1 MFFCQPCKKY
11 ILVVSEQFSKM
22 DLFRRP
28 KDLHPLPHLKVA
40 LGIVEFLACSLFI
53 VYCNIC
59 KLPTTSFHCSVSA
72 NISSDW
78 SFMFSPSCAGKYLS
92 AVFFTFYVKIF
103 TFQPH
108 LTGSCYFRPPVHVK
122 SVYCVLYMLDH
133 FPFSLF
139 QCAKLFQAHHVAISK
154 NFPFSIFLCWKP
166 FQADLLNPR
175 PDPFLRWSLQHKSA
189 EPSANET

>member
-1 MFFCQPCKKY
+1 MLGCQSSARGTSARSFESCVYHNIFYVWLRKRQTNKETIEIVNNLRESFLFIRSDLRQQQQKNLIPWSTCNLKLWMHVFCQPCKKY

-28 KDLHPLPHLKVA
+28 KDLHPLPHLKVV

-78 SFMFSPSCAGKYLS
+78 SFMFSPSCAKCACKYLS
-92 AVFFTFYVKIF
+92 AVFVLFT
-103 TFQPH
+103 
-108 LTGSCYFRPPVHVK
+108 S
-122 SVYCVLYMLDH
+122 
-133 FPFSLF
+133 
-139 QCAKLFQAHHVAISK
+139 
-154 NFPFSIFLCWKP
+154 
-166 FQADLLNPR
+166 
-175 PDPFLRWSLQHKSA
+175 
-189 EPSANET
+189 